1 MEQNEAPQAP
11 KKPSAVLGWLWL
23 AVLCAGLFVYNVV
36 RSDVGGDTSYAIGE
50 GIGGGL
56 VFWVIFHF
64 VIAKKRGGK
73 FSGAALAFIL
83 AATTAGTLI
92 NFKAKEN
99 REQMAKMRAS
109 MLKEVDALSSAMN
122 EAKPTGK
129 IDTTPVA
136 QGEVG
141 EMERFGRT
149 FMSRMAEQRNEYLR
163 QLEAIGWDKVLD
175 VQRIAGDKTLAQSKA
190 MVGKAR
196 PIVASYKDKALATIE
211 SARADIDKMQI
222 DESRKA
228 GFRKG
233 FEKSLETSRGRLL
246 EQLDLEARIVDE
258 VGKLFDLLSAKT
270 GTWTV
275 RNERLVFAE
284 EATLASFNGH
294 IAEIQ
299 KMAARQQALQKQ
311 ATDSTRAKLE
321 NMK

>member
-11 KKPSAVLGWLWL
+11 KRPSMVLGWLWL

-36 RSDVGGDTSYAIGE
+36 RTDVGGDTSYAIGE
-50 GIGGGL
+50 GMGGGL
-56 VFWVIFHF
+56 LFWVIFHF

-73 FSGAALAFIL
+73 FSGTALVFIL

-99 REQMAKMRAS
+99 REQMAKMRAG
-109 MLKEVDALSSAMN
+109 MLKEVDAISSAMK
-122 EAKPTGK
+122 ETKPSAK

-136 QGEVG
+136 QGDVG

-163 QLEAIGWDKVLD
+163 QLDAIGWDKVLD

-190 MVGKAR
+190 MVKKAR
-196 PIVASYKDKALATIE
+196 PIVASYKDKAFATIE
-211 SARADIDKMQI
+211 SARADIDKLPI
-222 DESRKA
+222 GESAKA

-258 VGKLFDLLSAKT
+258 VGALFDLLSAKT
-270 GTWTV
+270 GAWSI
-275 RNERLVFAE
+275 RNGKIVFAE
-284 EATLASFNGH
+284 QATLSSFNGH

-299 KMAARQQALQKQ
+299 KMAARQEALQKQ
-311 ATDSTRAKLE
+311 AVDSTRAKIE

>member
-1 MEQNEAPQAP
+1 MEQNEAPQLP
-11 KKPSAVLGWLWL
+11 KKPSTVVGGLWL
-23 AVLCAGLFVYNVV
+23 AVLCAGLFVYNVL
-36 RSDVGGDTSYAIGE
+36 RSDAGGDTAYAIGE

-56 VFWVIFHF
+56 LFWVIFHF
-64 VIAKKRGGK
+64 VIAKKRGGQ
-73 FSGAALAFIL
+73 FSGAALVFIL

-99 REQMAKMRAS
+99 REQTAKMRAS
-109 MLKEVDALSSAMN
+109 MLKEVDAISSAMK
-122 EAKPTGK
+122 EARPTGK
-129 IDTTPVA
+129 IDTTPAA

-163 QLEAIGWDKVLD
+163 QLDAIGWEKVLD
-175 VQRIAGDKTLAQSKA
+175 VQRIAGDKTLAQSKT
-190 MVGKAR
+190 MVSKAR

-211 SARADIDKMQI
+211 SARADIDKLPI
-222 DESRKA
+222 SESRKA

-246 EQLDLEARIVDE
+246 EQLDLEARIVEE
-258 VGKLFDLLSAKT
+258 VGKLFDLLSAKA
-270 GTWTV
+270 GAWAI
-275 RNERLVFAE
+275 RDGHLVFSE
-284 EATLASFNGH
+284 QATLSSFNSH

-299 KMAARQQALQKQ
+299 KMAARQEALQKQ
-311 ATDSTRAKLE
+311 ATDSARAKLE

>member
-1 MEQNEAPQAP
+1 MEENEAPQAP
-11 KKPSAVLGWLWL
+11 KKPSLLVGSIWVAV
-23 AVLCAGLFVYNVV
+23 VCAGVFVYNVV
-36 RSDVGGDTSYAIGE
+36 RTDVGGDTSYAIGE
-50 GIGGGL
+50 GMGGGL
-56 VFWVIFHF
+56 VLWVIFHF
-64 VIAKKRGGK
+64 AIAKRRGWE
-73 FSGAALAFIL
+73 FSGVALGFIL
-83 AATTAGTLI
+83 AAAAVGSAV

-109 MLKEVDALSSAMN
+109 MLKEVDAISSAMKD
-122 EAKPTGK
+122 ARPTGK
-129 IDTTPVA
+129 IDTTPAA

-163 QLEAIGWDKVLD
+163 QLDAIGWGKVLD

-190 MVGKAR
+190 MVSKAR

-211 SARADIDKMQI
+211 SARADIDKLPI
-222 DESRKA
+222 SESRKA

-258 VGKLFDLLSAKT
+258 VGKLFDMLSAKA
-270 GTWTV
+270 GAWSI
-275 RNERLVFAE
+275 RNGQLVFAE
-284 EATLASFNGH
+284 QATLSSFNGH

-299 KMAARQQALQKQ
+299 KMAARQEALQKQ